1 MGLTQRTVP
10 SESRSTLEP
19 SYKFMGMRAFRR
31 LEMVYTYAILL
42 VGAFFLMVPFFW
54 MITTSFKTLDEVQ
67 TWPIVWI
74 PSKIVWQNYPDVFNR
89 IPFARFMANSLVI
102 SIGGIIGSLLSSSIT
117 GYGFAR
123 LRFPGRNFLFFVMLS
138 TLMLPT
144 WVVIVPHFMMFNA
157 VGWLDT
163 FLPIIV
169 PSFFGNAFYIFLF
182 RQFFLG
188 IPTELEDAARIDGCS
203 TIRVFAQIFLP
214 MSKPIL
220 ATVAIFAFFYY
231 WNDLLYP
238 LVYLR
243 SQLNFPVSLGMRMF
257 QSTMGVV
264 HFPRMMAAALMSLTP
279 CVILFFAA
287 QRLFIQGVVITG
299 VDK

>member
-1 MGLTQRTVP
+1 MDTMSTTAIKAKEREYQGFRLGVKRT
-10 SESRSTLEP
+10 RILE
-19 SYKFMGMRAFRR
+19 YI
-31 LEMVYTYAILL
+31 LVYAVLL
-42 VGAFFLMVPFFW
+42 MGAFVLMVPFFW
-54 MITTSFKTLDEVQ
+54 MISTSLKTMDEVQ
-67 TWPIVWI
+67 TWPIIWI
-74 PSKIVWQNYPDVFNR
+74 PSKFVWQNYIDVFTR
-89 IPFARFMANSLVI
+89 IPFARYLSNSVVLAV
-102 SIGGIIGSLLSSSIT
+102 GGIAGSLLSSSIC

-123 LRFPGRNFLFFVMLS
+123 LRFPGRTILFFVML
-138 TLMLPT
+138 TTMMLPA

-157 VGWLDT
+157 VGWLDS

-182 RQFFLG
+182 RQYFMG
-188 IPTELEDAARIDGCS
+188 IPQELEDSARIDGCN
-203 TIRVFAQIFLP
+203 TLRVFAQIFLP
-214 MSKPIL
+214 MSKPII

-243 SQLNFPVSLGMRMF
+243 SQQNFPVSLGMRMF
-257 QSTMGVV
+257 QSNMGVV

-279 CVILFFAA
+279 CVVIFFSA
-287 QRLFIQGVVITG
+287 QQLFIQGVVITG

>member
-1 MGLTQRTVP
+1 
-10 SESRSTLEP
+10 
-19 SYKFMGMRAFRR
+19 
-31 LEMVYTYAILL
+31 
-42 VGAFFLMVPFFW
+42 
-54 MITTSFKTLDEVQ
+54 
-67 TWPIVWI
+67 
-74 PSKIVWQNYPDVFNR
+74 
-89 IPFARFMANSLVI
+89 
-102 SIGGIIGSLLSSSIT
+102 
-117 GYGFAR
+117 
-123 LRFPGRNFLFFVMLS
+123 
-138 TLMLPT
+138 
-144 WVVIVPHFMMFNA
+144 MFNA

>member
-1 MGLTQRTVP
+1 MSASYSTVKP
-10 SESRSTLEP
+10 KEEHHLLRVKPGIT
-19 SYKFMGMRAFRR
+19 MIRR
-31 LEMVYTYAILL
+31 IEVTVTYLILL
-42 VGAFFLMVPFFW
+42 SGAVAMMVPFFW
-54 MITTSFKTLDEVQ
+54 MLSTSLKTMDEVQ

-74 PSKIVWQNYPDVFNR
+74 PSKLVFQNYLDVFTR
-89 IPFARFMANSLVI
+89 IPFARFLANSVVLSV
-102 SIGGIIGSLLSSSIT
+102 GGIIGSLLSSSLV

-123 LRFPGRNFLFFVMLS
+123 LRFPGRNILFFVMLT
-138 TLMLPT
+138 TLMLPA

-169 PSFFGNAFYIFLF
+169 PSFFGNSFFIFLF
-182 RQFFLG
+182 RQYFMG
-188 IPTELEDAARIDGCS
+188 IPQELEDSARIDGCS
-203 TIRVFAQIFLP
+203 TLRVFAQIFLP
-214 MSKPIL
+214 MSKPII

-243 SQLNFPVSLGMRMF
+243 SQENFPVSLGMRMF

-279 CVILFFAA
+279 CVILFFSA
-287 QRLFIQGVVITG
+287 QRLFIQGVVVTG

>member
-1 MGLTQRTVP
+1 MSLTQPSLKQGASKVAVP
-10 SESRSTLEP
+10 RI
-19 SYKFMGMRAFRR
+19 KKMGMRAFNRIE
-31 LEMVYTYAILL
+31 LIGTYLILFT
-42 VGAFFLMVPFFW
+42 GAFFLMVPFFW
-54 MITTSFKTLDEVQ
+54 MFTTSLKTLDEVQ

-74 PSKIVWQNYPDVFNR
+74 PTKIIWQNYPDVFTR
-89 IPFARFMANSLVI
+89 IPFARFMANSLVL
-102 SIGGIIGSLLSSSIT
+102 SIGGIIGSLVSSSIV

-157 VGWLDT
+157 INWLDT

-169 PSFFGNAFYIFLF
+169 PSFFGNPFYIFLF
-182 RQFFLG
+182 RQYFLG

-203 TIRVFAQIFLP
+203 TFRVFAQIFLP
-214 MSKPIL
+214 MSKPII

-243 SQLNFPVSLGMRMF
+243 SQHNFPVSLGMRMF